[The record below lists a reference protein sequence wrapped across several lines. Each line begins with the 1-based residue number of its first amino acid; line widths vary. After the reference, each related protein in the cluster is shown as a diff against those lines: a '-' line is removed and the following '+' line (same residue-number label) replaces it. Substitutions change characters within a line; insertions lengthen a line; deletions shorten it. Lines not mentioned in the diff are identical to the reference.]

1 MKRIRRLFDA
11 LYRVYEHSG
20 FAMAG
25 AVAFSF
31 VVSLFPFCIF
41 LGAISGI
48 FGGRELAQDA
58 ITQLFAILPGPVA
71 KGLAP
76 EVEAVMGSS
85 RIDLLTVSGFLAL
98 FFATS
103 AIETLR
109 AALNGAYRVRETRPY
124 PLCLLISML
133 FVFVSAISSLVL
145 TWAVVFGPSV
155 FGTAIASQFQT
166 GWIKTLFE
174 FDGAGPGV
182 RYGLAAAVIAIQL
195 FAFHLWLAAGR
206 RRVADVWPG
215 ISLSIILWLT
225 LAGLWSHYLE
235 ITNYSLFYAGLSQL
249 MIALIFFQ
257 FTAITIL
264 LGAEFNRGIMEMKRM
279 RREDAERAR
288 LRLRLAELTE
298 RPQKRTSSCE
308 PVLIFEA
315 TGYRGC
321 VNDGA
326 DRPRSR
332 PRASSDRSSEPR
344 PAPPCSPACARSDTC
359 ACAPSG
365 SAPRQTLPT
374 CTDRRD
380 VR

>member
-1 MKRIRRLFDA
+1 MKRMRRLFDA

-31 VVSLFPFCIF
+31 VVSLFPFSIF
-41 LGAISGI
+41 LGALSGV

-58 ITQLFAILPGPVA
+58 IAQLFAILPGPVA
-71 KGLAP
+71 KGIAP
-76 EVEAVMGSS
+76 EVEAVMGSR
-85 RIDLLTVSGFLAL
+85 RIDLLTASGFLAL

-109 AALNGAYRVRETRPY
+109 AALNGAYRVHETRTY

-133 FVFVSAISSLVL
+133 FVFVSAISTLVL
-145 TWAVVFGPSV
+145 TWAVVVGPSV
-155 FGTAIASQFQT
+155 VGPAIASLFQT
-166 GWIKTLFE
+166 EWVKTLF
-174 FDGAGPGV
+174 DSSWLGPGV
-182 RYGLAAAVIAIQL
+182 RYALAGAVSAIEL
-195 FAFHLWLAAGR
+195 LALHLWLAAGR

-215 ISLSIILWLT
+215 VILSIALWLA

-279 RREDAERAR
+279 RREAAERA
-288 LRLRLAELTE
+288 AF
-298 RPQKRTSSCE
+298 S
-308 PVLIFEA
+308 
-315 TGYRGC
+315 GG
-321 VNDGA
+321 
-326 DRPRSR
+326 
-332 PRASSDRSSEPR
+332 
-344 PAPPCSPACARSDTC
+344 SPS
-359 ACAPSG
+359 
-365 SAPRQTLPT
+365 
-374 CTDRRD
+374 
-380 VR
+380 